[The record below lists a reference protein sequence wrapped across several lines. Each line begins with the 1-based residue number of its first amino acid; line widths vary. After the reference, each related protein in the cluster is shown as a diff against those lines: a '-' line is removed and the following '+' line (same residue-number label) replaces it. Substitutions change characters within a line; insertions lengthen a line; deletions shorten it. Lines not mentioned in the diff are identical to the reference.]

1 MAKSINQHKQCWV
14 LKKRPITMMGGAGMG
29 KFIVKNKSMTGAS
42 ILILL

>member
-1 MAKSINQHKQCWV
+1 MLGLK
-14 LKKRPITMMGGAGMG
+14 KKRPITMMGGGVG